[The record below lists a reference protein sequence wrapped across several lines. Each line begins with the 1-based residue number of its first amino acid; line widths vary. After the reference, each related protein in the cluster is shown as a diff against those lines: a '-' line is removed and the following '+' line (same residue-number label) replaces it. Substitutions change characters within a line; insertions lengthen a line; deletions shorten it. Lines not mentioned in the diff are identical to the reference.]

1 MHSVHLFEEI
11 TIVIMIAL
19 FLMPRK
25 VIRQG
30 ARWWPSEPAA
40 AANLLGLHPS
50 FDTHELLKK

>member
-1 MHSVHLFEEI
+1 MFEEI